1 MKKILCLAIG
11 LIALQITPVF
21 AQPTAPGVSL
31 GHPVPITPG
40 PTFQQRL
47 TSIQNRSAP
56 GIALDS
62 ITGLPIGD
70 ETLPKFNL
78 DFQGGPPGELVKQI
92 EKATGKPLNV
102 IIRPEDAQ
110 EDLPPL
116 KMNSVTVPEL
126 FNALE
131 IATRKNG
138 TVFDPR
144 HGMYDNITTGCGFKC
159 PDNRITE
166 NSIWFFHVERAE
178 NVPMPPAPKMVQYY
192 SLAPYLDR
200 GFTVDDITTAIQA
213 GWKMAGANPLP
224 ELNYHKETKMLIAYG
239 ENSKLD
245 TIQQVLQTL
254 PSANAEYWRKAQD
267 KMNNLQSQMNDLQ
280 AQVTLLKQ
288 QQANPANP
296 PAEKSGK

>member
-1 MKKILCLAIG
+1 MKKILSLAAG
-11 LIALQITPVF
+11 LIALNQATVF
-21 AQPTAPGVSL
+21 AQMPPPTAPNFQPRPAAIGSQAAL
-31 GHPVPITPG
+31 GIPPVADEA
-40 PTFQQRL
+40 
-47 TSIQNRSAP
+47 N
-56 GIALDS
+56 
-62 ITGLPIGD
+62 LPQFD
-70 ETLPKFNL
+70 L

-138 TVFDPR
+138 TVLDPR
-144 HGMYDNITTGCGFKC
+144 RGMYDNITTGCGFKC

-166 NSIWFFHVERAE
+166 NSIWFFHVERPE
-178 NVPMPPAPKMVQYY
+178 NVPAAPEPKAVQYF

-213 GWKMAGANPLP
+213 GWKMAGANPVP

-239 ENSKLD
+239 GTVELD
-245 TIQQVLQTL
+245 TIRQVLQTL
-254 PSANAEYWRKAQD
+254 PAANANYWRQVDDHMKKMQD
-267 KMNNLQSQMNDLQ
+267 QIDQ
-280 AQVTLLKQ
+280 LKQ
-288 QQANPANP
+288 QLAATSAPVPGVNGVHTFVIPPDTNLPAD
-296 PAEKSGK
+296 KSGK